1 MNLDGSR
8 FIPSVTEEEGGT
20 RIQFDLFSRLLK
32 DRIVILST
40 PIDDQIAHLKIAE
53 LLYLQSVDPK
63 KDIHFYI
70 NSPGGV
76 VTAGLAI
83 YDTMQM
89 LSCDIQTFCVG
100 QAASMGAVLLC
111 AGTKGKRFALPHAR
125 VMIHQPHGGTRG
137 TAADVKIQAEE
148 IMRNKKTLSEIIA
161 KHSGKTVKKVE
172 SDTGRDYF
180 MSAEEAVAY
189 GVVDEVLS

>member
-1 MNLDGSR
+1 MSTQGST
-8 FIPSVTEEEGGT
+8 FIPMVWEEEGGQ
-20 RIQFDLFSRLLK
+20 RLQFSLFGRLLK

-40 PIDDQIAHLKIAE
+40 PIDDYVAQIKVAE
-53 LLYLQSVDPK
+53 LLYLQSIDPK

-100 QAASMGAVLLC
+100 QAASMGAVLLS
-111 AGTKGKRFALPHAR
+111 AGTAIGQDRI
-125 VMIHQPHGGTRG
+125 V
-137 TAADVKIQAEE
+137 
-148 IMRNKKTLSEIIA
+148 
-161 KHSGKTVKKVE
+161 
-172 SDTGRDYF
+172 
-180 MSAEEAVAY
+180 
-189 GVVDEVLS
+189 